1 MFAVAEPAH
10 SATERLAQHLARP
23 IPDALRARARLHL
36 LDWLGCVAGARRSNV
51 AEVAR
56 AAEPDS
62 LTRAALL
69 GNVLEMDDVHR
80 SAILHPGPVVWPSV
94 LSAVRESASD
104 METLLNGAVRGYE
117 AVIAIGETFDAYH
130 YARWHNSS
138 TAGGFGA
145 AAAAAS
151 VFGLDQTQTSWALG
165 NVGSI
170 SGGFWHM
177 RHSPG
182 AMTKQLHI
190 AHAALGGLW
199 VARLARRGFV
209 GPSEILE
216 GPQGLYAAMTEQ
228 PAPLLLS
235 EGWRMDEVS
244 FKPWAA
250 CRHAHPAIDAALQ
263 LKNQGVLAGPVV
275 VETYSDAITFCDRP
289 SPATVIDAKF
299 SIQHAL
305 AVVAVR
311 GEPRLEDFEP
321 EAINHPELAA
331 MRALIEVREAQ
342 DITARYPAHFG
353 ARVSAGGSTLDLID
367 TLGDPERPLDD
378 EGVTGKARQLVAWG
392 GLSDLD
398 SDRAVDIALHGNN
411 AVPLLHLLEEW
422 L

>member
-1 MFAVAEPAH
+1 
-10 SATERLAQHLARP
+10 
-23 IPDALRARARLHL
+23 
-36 LDWLGCVAGARRSNV
+36 
-51 AEVAR
+51 
-56 AAEPDS
+56 
-62 LTRAALL
+62 
-69 GNVLEMDDVHR
+69 MDDVHR
-80 SAILHPGPVVWPSV
+80 SAILHPGPVVWPSL

-165 NVGSI
+165 NIGSI
-170 SGGFWHM
+170 AGGFWHM

-190 AHAALGGLW
+190 AHAALAGLW

-209 GPSEILE
+209 GPSKILE

-228 PAPLLLS
+228 PGPLLLG
-235 EGWRMDEVS
+235 EGWRMNEVS
-244 FKPWAA
+244 FKPWPA

-263 LKNQGVLAGPVV
+263 LKDQGVLGGQVL
-275 VETYSDAITFCDRP
+275 VETYADAIAFCDRP
-289 SPATVIDAKF
+289 SPTTVIEAKF
-299 SIQHAL
+299 SLQHAL
-305 AVVAVR
+305 AIVAAR

-321 EAINHPELAA
+321 EAIHQELAA
-331 MRALIEVREAQ
+331 MRALVEVREAE
-342 DITARYPAHFG
+342 DISARYPAHFG
-353 ARVSAGGSTLDLID
+353 ARVTSGGRTIELVD
-367 TLGDPERPLDD
+367 TLGDPERPLDPD
-378 EGVTGKARQLVAWG
+378 AVTRKARQLIAWG
-392 GLSDLD
+392 GLSDADAD
-398 SDRAVDIALHGNN
+398 SAVDIVLHGDD
-411 AVPLLHLLEEW
+411 AAPLLRLLEDW

>member
-1 MFAVAEPAH
+1 
-10 SATERLAQHLARP
+10 
-23 IPDALRARARLHL
+23 
-36 LDWLGCVAGARRSNV
+36 
-51 AEVAR
+51 
-56 AAEPDS
+56 
-62 LTRAALL
+62 
-69 GNVLEMDDVHR
+69 
-80 SAILHPGPVVWPSV
+80 
-94 LSAVRESASD
+94 
-104 METLLNGAVRGYE
+104 
-117 AVIAIGETFDAYH
+117 
-130 YARWHNSS
+130 
-138 TAGGFGA
+138 
-145 AAAAAS
+145 
-151 VFGLDQTQTSWALG
+151 
-165 NVGSI
+165 
-170 SGGFWHM
+170 
-177 RHSPG
+177 
-182 AMTKQLHI
+182 
-190 AHAALGGLW
+190 

-321 EAINHPELAA
+321 EAINHPELVA

-353 ARVSAGGSTLDLID
+353 ARVSAGGSTLELID

-378 EGVTGKARQLVAWG
+378 EGVKGKARQLVAWG

-398 SDRAVDIALHGNN
+398 ADRAVDIALHGNN